1 MTRGSFRPVGALG
14 GLFFALALSLSAA
27 TLAAAPASTDLQ
39 SPGVRTLGSPKAPV
53 TVIEYAS
60 VGCPHCAAWANTVF
74 PEFKKQFVDTGKVQF
89 VFHEMLTGDLD
100 LAVAGFL
107 LADCAPPEK
116 YFDVV
121 DAIFADQA
129 GILQGGG
136 PALFKIARD
145 AGLTQDQFQACLTN
159 EAALKSLQDRTERDA
174 SDHGVTA
181 TPTFIVGDQKLNGDI
196 GLEALSAAIARA
208 RPKG

>member
-1 MTRGSFRPVGALG
+1 MSRRLFSPFRSLG
-14 GLFFALALSLSAA
+14 GLLVALTVVMSGAAGAA
-27 TLAAAPASTDLQ
+27 TQTPAAPLA
-39 SPGVRTLGSPKAPV
+39 PGVRTLGSPKAPV
-53 TVIEYAS
+53 TVVEYAS
-60 VGCPHCAAWANTVF
+60 VGCPHCAVWANTVF

-107 LADCAPPEK
+107 LADCAPPDK

-129 GILQGGG
+129 GILRAGG
-136 PALFKIARD
+136 PALFKIAQD
-145 AGLTQDQFQACLTN
+145 AGMTQDQFQACLTN
-159 EAALKSLQDRTERDA
+159 EAALKSLQDRTEQDA

-196 GLEALSAAIARA
+196 DLEAIGAAIARA
-208 RPKG
+208 RPGG

>member
-1 MTRGSFRPVGALG
+1 LG
-14 GLFFALALSLSAA
+14 GLLAALAVVMG
-27 TLAAAPASTDLQ
+27 AAAWAAPQTPAAPET
-39 SPGVRTLGSPKAPV
+39 PGVRTLGSPKAPV

-74 PEFKKQFVDTGKVQF
+74 PDFKKQFVDTGKVQF

-107 LADCAPPEK
+107 LADCAPADK
-116 YFDVV
+116 YFNVV

-129 GILQGGG
+129 GILRAGG
-136 PALFKIARD
+136 PALLKIARD

-181 TPTFIVGDQKLNGDI
+181 TPTFIIGDQKLNGDL
-196 GLEALSAAIARA
+196 GLEALGTAIARA